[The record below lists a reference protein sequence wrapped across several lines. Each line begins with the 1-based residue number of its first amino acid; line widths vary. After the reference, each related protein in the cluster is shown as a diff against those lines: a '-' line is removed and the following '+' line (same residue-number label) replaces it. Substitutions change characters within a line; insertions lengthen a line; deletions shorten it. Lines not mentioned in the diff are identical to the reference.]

1 MIRYSRSTGTYIY
14 SAWVKNRHSVV
25 LIEHQRRSDGIAK
38 VQVLFSVVS
47 AYGCVCVCSVFIN
60 AITIE
65 PFELSS

>member
-47 AYGCVCVCSVFIN
+47 AYGCVCVCVCVCVC
-60 AITIE
+60 
-65 PFELSS
+65 LLMR